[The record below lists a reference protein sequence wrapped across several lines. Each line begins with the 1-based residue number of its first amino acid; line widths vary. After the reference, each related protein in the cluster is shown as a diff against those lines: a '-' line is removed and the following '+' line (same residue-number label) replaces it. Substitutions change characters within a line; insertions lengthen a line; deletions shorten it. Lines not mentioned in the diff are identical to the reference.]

1 MQTPFPFEPFLTF
14 GTMAVFLLIGVFLR
28 AKVTFLQRFLMPSC
42 LIAGVIGLVLIST
55 GVLPTPVK
63 SLETIAYH
71 FFIISFISVGFLFM
85 SEVSAQKES
94 EKTKD
99 LKLKSILKG
108 SFWMA
113 LIEGITLPIQAIIGS
128 LFVILFGLAGYKL
141 YPTFGLLL
149 PLGFTEGPG
158 QALSFGKVWEGFGF
172 EHAATLG
179 LTFAAIGFLFAFF
192 VGVPLVNWGIRLTR
206 GKGEKKELP
215 RDLVTGIIPKDQEKE
230 ESGKLTLHSGN
241 IDSLAFHTA
250 LIGVVYLL
258 TYGFI
263 FLMGKAFSPSVT
275 QSLWGFFFF
284 FGMFIAMFVGWIMK
298 KIGVIHL
305 VDSGTQ
311 RRITGWAI
319 DFLIVATVMAIQF
332 QIVWTYIVPIAVM
345 SIFSG
350 IATILVLVYFGKR
363 IDSYNLE
370 RMAVM
375 FGTCTGTV
383 SSGLLLLRIT
393 DPEFKTPVAL
403 EVGVMNILVAPI
415 ILACMVLVNAHIWWQ
430 WNLPAIIAAFT
441 GLLILCL
448 LLMKLLKYWGKPKF

>member
-1 MQTPFPFEPFLTF
+1 
-14 GTMAVFLLIGVFLR
+14 MAVFLLIGIFLR
-28 AKVTFLQRFLMPSC
+28 AKVAFLQRFLMPSC
-42 LIAGVIGLVLIST
+42 LIAGVIGLVLINT
-55 GVLPTPVK
+55 GILPTAVE

-85 SEVSAQKES
+85 SEISSQKEA
-94 EKTKD
+94 EKASD

-113 LIEGITLPIQAIIGS
+113 LIEGITLPMQAIISS
-128 LFVILFGLAGYKL
+128 LFVILFGIAGVKL
-141 YPTFGLLL
+141 YPTFGLLI

-158 QALSFGKVWEGFGF
+158 QALSFGKVWEEFGF

-179 LTFAAIGFLFAFF
+179 LTFAAIGFLFAFL

-206 GKGEKKELP
+206 GEGAKKELP
-215 RDLVTGIIPKDQEKE
+215 QDLVTGIIPKGQEKE
-230 ESGKLTLHSGN
+230 EAGKLTLHSGN
-241 IDSLAFHTA
+241 VDSLAFHTA
-250 LIGVVYLL
+250 LIGIVYLL

-275 QSLWGFFFF
+275 KSLWGFFFF

-311 RRITGWAI
+311 RRITGWSI
-319 DFLIVATVMAIQF
+319 DFLIVATVMAIQIH
-332 QIVWTYIVPIAVM
+332 IVWTYIVPIAVM

-350 IATILVLVYFGKR
+350 IATILVLIYFGKR

-370 RMAVM
+370 RMVVM

-403 EVGVMNILVAPI
+403 EVGVMNVLVAPI
-415 ILACMVLVNAHIWWQ
+415 IIACMVLVNAHIWWQ
-430 WNLPAIIAAFT
+430 WNLPLIMLAFA
-441 GLLILCL
+441 GLLLLCL
-448 LLMKLLKYWGKPKF
+448 VLMKLLKYWGQPKF